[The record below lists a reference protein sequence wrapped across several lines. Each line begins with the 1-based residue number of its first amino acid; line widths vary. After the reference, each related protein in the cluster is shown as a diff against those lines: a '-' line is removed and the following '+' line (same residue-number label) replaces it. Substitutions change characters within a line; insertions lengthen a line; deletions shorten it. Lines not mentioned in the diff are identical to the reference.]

1 MVDAG
6 AIAHLAQ
13 MILNPDS
20 KLKVRTYNLFL
31 FQSIFS
37 YISLNFLIAKLI
49 HVSCLYSLPFKL
61 FNIVA
66 YYTHHIFSSHLHQRK
81 FSLGKGHTHIP
92 SSPQGNVPAIVNPS
106 LIIFQRQVFSALSQ
120 IAKHSVDLAEM
131 VVEAEIFPAVLTCLK
146 GIVFSRKYLHWRE
159 RIYSIYMWG
168 VNQWLVVRKLH
179 SAIHRIVI
187 FSSSD

>member
-37 YISLNFLIAKLI
+37 YISFNFLIAKLI

-66 YYTHHIFSSHLHQRK
+66 YTHHIFSSRLHQRK

-92 SSPQGNVPAIVNPS
+92 SNPQGNVPAIVNPS

-146 GIVFSRKYLHWRE
+146 GIVFSRKYLH
-159 RIYSIYMWG
+159 
-168 VNQWLVVRKLH
+168 
-179 SAIHRIVI
+179 
-187 FSSSD
+187 